1 MAYAQFAVCALQLHI
16 MKPLNPGIKAA
27 GSLMLFL
34 SFKYSILI
42 G

>member
-1 MAYAQFAVCALQLHI
+1 

-34 SFKYSILI
+34 SFKYPILI